1 MAKRWGSKRK
11 WLHLGME
18 KYMKFTMTEKEIR
31 SKKYHMNPYRAMNLK
46 GSRSKHDMS
55 EQIEVCFSTGLVLD
69 FNYGKIK

>member
-11 WLHLGME
+11 RLHLGME

-46 GSRSKHDMS
+46 
-55 EQIEVCFSTGLVLD
+55 EI
-69 FNYGKIK
+69 